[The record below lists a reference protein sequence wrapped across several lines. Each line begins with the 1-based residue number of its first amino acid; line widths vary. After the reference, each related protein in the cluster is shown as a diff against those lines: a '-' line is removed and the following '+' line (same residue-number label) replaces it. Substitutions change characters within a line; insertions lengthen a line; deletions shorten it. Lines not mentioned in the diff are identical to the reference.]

1 MSFTNV
7 FYSYSNICQ
16 KYISTFFIKTQKLLL
31 IFTFAITWYRTAWFR
46 FYSSLCFF
54 KIQVWKLLVLSYL
67 TLLVHKS
74 LFSYIKHTLVSPYYM
89 HLLSIQI
96 NFWFP
101 PVTAF
106 HYYPIFFLCP
116 LVLNLS
122 YRRFITFTRSS
133 LDSFR

>member
-7 FYSYSNICQ
+7 FYNYSNIFQ

-31 IFTFAITWYRTAWFR
+31 IFTFAITWYRTVWFM
-46 FYSSLCFF
+46 FYSSLYFF
-54 KIQVWKLLVLSYL
+54 KFQVWKLLVLSYL
-67 TLLVHKS
+67 TLLVHKP

-89 HLLSIQI
+89 HLLSIPI
-96 NFWFP
+96 NFRFA

-106 HYYPIFFLCP
+106 HCYPIFFLCP
-116 LVLNLS
+116 LFLNLS